1 MNEEIDSINQILPT
15 TPAGSGWD
23 DEVGEFDEGGKAQA
37 IRMWI
42 RSVIGKII
50 HYQAEHQRLL
60 DEEVA
65 TTLQL
70 ALPIDIVMN
79 NVLPFVYLPSHSF
92 EVEDHEEGEEQDY
105 LDSEEEDDEE

>member
-1 MNEEIDSINQILPT
+1 
-15 TPAGSGWD
+15 
-23 DEVGEFDEGGKAQA
+23 
-37 IRMWI
+37 MWI

-70 ALPIDIVMN
+70 ALPRDIVMN
-79 NVLPFVYLPSHSF
+79 SVLPFLELPTYTF
-92 EVEDHEEGEEQDY
+92 E
-105 LDSEEEDDEE
+105 

>member
-1 MNEEIDSINQILPT
+1 M
-15 TPAGSGWD
+15 
-23 DEVGEFDEGGKAQA
+23 
-37 IRMWI
+37 
-42 RSVIGKII
+42 IGKVI

-60 DEEVA
+60 YEEVA

-70 ALPIDIVMN
+70 ALPRDIVMN
-79 NVLPFVYLPSHSF
+79 NVLPFLELPSHSF